1 MGEKIPFPGVGQQQ
15 QQQIRINVNDLT
27 DIVCDECG
35 NRFFRQATLIKRLS
49 PLVSP
54 SGKEQLV
61 PMPVFRCDDCG
72 HVNDAF
78 LPEDPEEKES

>member
-1 MGEKIPFPGVGQQQ
+1 MNGNEQQ
-15 QQQIRINVNDLT
+15 QQQIQVKLSDA
-27 DIVCDECG
+27 DDVVCDECS
-35 NRFFRQATLIKRLS
+35 NAYFTPVVMIKRLS

-54 SGKEQLV
+54 SGQEQLV

-78 LPEDPEEKES
+78 LPDVPEEKES